1 MASQTC
7 PNCGN
12 PLRPGTKFCNRCG
25 QPVVPAPTPPVPRTV
40 LSGPDVP
47 PPYTPPVEPPPAYVA
62 PAYIPPPEYSPP
74 PEYAPPPAPPPEPGS
89 PANLIKQ
96 PRVWLALAIV
106 GLILVLCGGAVL
118 IGGDVLSSFKSVGK
132 AEKTAVKKVATE
144 ISTHLPSVPGL
155 STIIPS
161 NGTMDVG
168 SLVTAL
174 PLPIPAPDATQGP
187 LTIPGINIEIAHLSD
202 QEEIDIGK
210 KAADE
215 FESKNTLSNDPAL
228 IERVQ
233 RIGNQIVPQQPR
245 KNIPFTF
252 KVVDSDKINAFALPG
267 GFIYVNRG
275 LIEYVKNDDEL
286 AGVIGHEI
294 AHVSLRHGA
303 QLIERL
309 ATAQAAIDV
318 ISTASP
324 DFGKIY
330 QDNNTQLAVDAV
342 SEIVVNGWGRGN
354 ELDADQFGTIYM
366 AHAGFKARAV
376 LDLFRRFEV
385 EESGKPS
392 DPLSQLL
399 ATHPPFKDRIA
410 RVEQTIKDNNL

>member
-12 PLRPGTKFCNRCG
+12 PLRPGAKFCNRCG
-25 QPVVPAPTPPVPRTV
+25 QPVVPTSTPPVSPTV
-40 LSGPDVP
+40 LSEPDVP
-47 PPYTPPVEPPPAYVA
+47 LPHPSPVETPPNYAA
-62 PAYIPPPEYSPP
+62 PAFTPPPEYT
-74 PEYAPPPAPPPEPGS
+74 PPPALPPEPGTPTS
-89 PANLIKQ
+89 LFKQ
-96 PRVWLALAIV
+96 PRMWLALAIV
-106 GLILVLCGGAVL
+106 GLVVVLCVGGLL
-118 IGGDVLSSFKSVGK
+118 IGSDVLSSFKSVGK
-132 AEKTAVKKVATE
+132 AEKTAAKKVATE
-144 ISTHLPSVPGL
+144 ISTHIPSLPGL
-155 STIIPS
+155 STVIPS
-161 NGTMDVG
+161 SGTLDVG
-168 SLVTAL
+168 SLTTAI

-215 FESKNTLSNDPAL
+215 FESKNALSNDPVL
-228 IERVQ
+228 VERVQ
-233 RIGNQIVPQQPR
+233 RIGKQIVPQQPR
-245 KNIPFTF
+245 KNIPFIF
-252 KVVDSDKINAFALPG
+252 KVVDTDKVNAFALPG

-275 LIEYVKNDDEL
+275 MIETVKNDDEL

-294 AHVSLRHGA
+294 AHVALRHGA

-330 QDNNTQLAVDAV
+330 QDNDTQLAVDAV
-342 SEIVVNGWGRGN
+342 SEILVNGWGRGN
-354 ELDADQFGTIYM
+354 ELDADQYGTIYM
-366 AHAGFKARAV
+366 AHAGFKAQAV
-376 LDLFRRFEV
+376 LDLFRRFEA
-385 EESGKPS
+385 EESNQTS

>member
-12 PLRPGTKFCNRCG
+12 PLRPGVKFCNRCG
-25 QPVVPAPTPPVPRTV
+25 QPVMPAPTPPVPRTV
-40 LSGPDVP
+40 LSGPEVP
-47 PPYTPPVEPPPAYVA
+47 PPYPPPVEPPPAYAA
-62 PAYIPPPEYSPP
+62 PASTPP
-74 PEYAPPPAPPPEPGS
+74 PEYAPPPESSS

-96 PRVWLALAIV
+96 PRVWLALAIL
-106 GLILVLCGGAVL
+106 GLIVVLCGGAVL

-144 ISTHLPSVPGL
+144 ISTRLPSVPGL

-168 SLVTAL
+168 SLATAL

-215 FESKNTLSNDPAL
+215 FESKNTLSTDPAL
-228 IERVQ
+228 VERVQ

-252 KVVDSDKINAFALPG
+252 KVVVTDKINAFALPG

-294 AHVSLRHGA
+294 AHVALRHGA

-354 ELDADQFGTIYM
+354 ELDADQHGTIYM
-366 AHAGFKARAV
+366 AHSGFKAQAV
-376 LDLFRRFEV
+376 LDLFHRFEAD
-385 EESGKPS
+385 ESGKPN

-399 ATHPPFKDRIA
+399 ASHPPFKDRIA

>member
-1 MASQTC
+1 MASQPC

-12 PLRPGTKFCNRCG
+12 PLRPGAKFCNRCG
-25 QPVVPAPTPPVPRTV
+25 QAITPATPAPLPRTV

-47 PPYTPPVEPPPAYVA
+47 PPYPPPAATPPANAA
-62 PAYIPPPEYSPP
+62 PAYTPPPEYI
-74 PEYAPPPAPPPEPGS
+74 PPPAPPSEPGS
-89 PANLIKQ
+89 AASLIKQ
-96 PRVWLALAIV
+96 PRVWLGLAIV
-106 GLILVLCGGAVL
+106 GLIVVLCLGAVL
-118 IGGDVLSSFKSVGK
+118 IGGDVLSSFKAVGK

-144 ISTHLPSVPGL
+144 ISTHVPSIPGL

-168 SLVTAL
+168 SLATSL
-174 PLPIPAPDATQGP
+174 PLPIPAPDSTQGP
-187 LTIPGINIEIAHLSD
+187 LTIPGLNVEIPHLTD

-210 KAADE
+210 KAAEE
-215 FESKNTLSNDPAL
+215 FESKNALSNDQAL

-252 KVVDSDKINAFALPG
+252 KVVDSDEINAFALPG

-294 AHVSLRHGA
+294 AHVALRHGA
-303 QLIERL
+303 QLIEKL

-324 DFGKIY
+324 DFGNIY
-330 QDNNTQLAVDAV
+330 QDQNTQLAVDAV
-342 SEIVVNGWGRGN
+342 AEIMVRGWGRGN
-354 ELDADQFGTIYM
+354 ELDADQYGTIYM
-366 AHAGFKARAV
+366 AHAGFKALAV
-376 LDLFRRFEV
+376 LDLFHRFEA
-385 EESGKPS
+385 EESGKPN